1 MTQQELF
8 LYGYGE
14 YKKAIQ
20 HIEQMNQV
28 ISSTKVSF
36 AVENS
41 KSDFDIVLQ
50 GMMLK
55 VAIADNNATL
65 SEIDYIKSIVDT
77 GDVLQ
82 FLKEGTQGKVDVS
95 WNLLKL
101 LDRDTFKKLS
111 DGLDKPLNVV
121 MKRLI
126 LPYATL
132 EVILNTDC
140 FEPFKDALVGIMT
153 PLCMIDDD
161 CNNLMEKFF
170 VATALS
176 SFENCWTEMKGVASQ
191 QLSKATRPS
200 TTSDNSLKSRFEQLK
215 KTNQ

>member
-1 MTQQELF
+1 M
-8 LYGYGE
+8 
-14 YKKAIQ
+14 
-20 HIEQMNQV
+20 HC
-28 ISSTKVSF
+28 
-36 AVENS
+36 
-41 KSDFDIVLQ
+41 
-50 GMMLK
+50 
-55 VAIADNNATL
+55 
-65 SEIDYIKSIVDT
+65 IVDT

-140 FEPFKDALVGIMT
+140 FEPFKDALVGIMA

-215 KTNQ
+215 KN